1 MKQSF
6 IAVTMVTLA
15 AAASWFCYG
24 TFLEG
29 KKETARAIIS
39 EEAIGVGF
47 DDLDC
52 FRKVEIMEF

>member
-1 MKQSF
+1 MKHSF
-6 IAVTMVTLA
+6 IAVTMVKLA

-29 KKETARAIIS
+29 KKETARAIS

>member
-29 KKETARAIIS
+29 KKETARATS

>member
-24 TFLEG
+24 AFLEG
-29 KKETARAIIS
+29 KKETARAIS

-47 DDLDC
+47 DDLDR

>member
-24 TFLEG
+24 AFLEG
-29 KKETARAIIS
+29 KKETARAIS
-39 EEAIGVGF
+39 EEAIGAGF